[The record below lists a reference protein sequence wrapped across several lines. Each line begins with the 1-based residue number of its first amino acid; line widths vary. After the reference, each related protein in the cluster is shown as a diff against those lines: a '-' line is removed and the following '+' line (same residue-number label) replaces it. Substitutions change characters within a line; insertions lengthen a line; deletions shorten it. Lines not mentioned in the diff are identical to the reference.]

1 MKVFV
6 TAPAKINLALRVGAP
21 RPDGFHPLDTV
32 FTALDLVDDVVATSA
47 DGLSMSIEGRGADLP
62 VDDSNL
68 VMKAARALQAR
79 VGKPQ
84 LGAHIHVVKR
94 IPVAGGMAGGSA
106 DCAGALVAL
115 NELWQLG
122 LSDEDLLD
130 VGAELGSDV
139 PFALF
144 GGVAHGT
151 GRGEKLTAVPANGQQ
166 SWIVLVNSEG
176 LSTPAVFRRFDELV
190 DAGEP
195 ASTEDL
201 RVAVA
206 TGDNRRIAELMT
218 NDLQPVATAMR
229 PDLAALFADLSNR
242 RDIAKVMLSG
252 SGPSVVLLVDDDRAA
267 AIASEIAQAYPQLE
281 VVRAKGPARG
291 AQLVQVTDVE
301 VAQEPNTE
309 VVE

>member
-32 FTALDLVDDVVATSA
+32 FIALDLVDDVMATSA
-47 DGLSMSIEGRGADLP
+47 DGLTMSIEGRGADLP
-62 VDDSNL
+62 IDESNL
-68 VMKAARALQAR
+68 VIKAARALQTR
-79 VGKPQ
+79 VGKPE

-122 LSDEDLLD
+122 LSFDELLEL
-130 VGAELGSDV
+130 GAELGSDV

-151 GRGEKLTAVPANGQQ
+151 GRGEKLSAVPAKGQL
-166 SWIVLVNSEG
+166 SWIVLVNPEG

-190 DAGEP
+190 DGGEP
-195 ASTEDL
+195 ASTAEL
-201 RVAVA
+201 REALA
-206 TGDNRRIAELMT
+206 SGDIDRIAQLMV
-218 NDLQPVATAMR
+218 NDLQPVAADMR
-229 PDLAALFADLSNR
+229 PDLATLFAELGARGDV
-242 RDIAKVMLSG
+242 AKAMLSG
-252 SGPSVVLLVDDDRAA
+252 SGPSIVMLVDDERAA
-267 AIASEIAQAYPQLE
+267 GIASELAQIYPQLE
-281 VVRAKGPARG
+281 VVHAKGPAAG
-291 AQLVQVTDVE
+291 AQVTHVE
-301 VAQEPNTE
+301 AGA
-309 VVE
+309 

>member
-32 FTALDLVDDVVATSA
+32 FIALDLVDDVMATSA
-47 DGLSMSIEGRGADLP
+47 DGLTMSIEGRGADLP
-62 VDDSNL
+62 IDESNL
-68 VMKAARALQAR
+68 VIKAARALQTR
-79 VGKPQ
+79 VGKPE

-122 LSDEDLLD
+122 LSFDELLEI
-130 VGAELGSDV
+130 GAELGSDV

-151 GRGEKLTAVPANGQQ
+151 GRGEKLSAVPAKGQL
-166 SWIVLVNSEG
+166 SWIVLVNPEG

-190 DAGEP
+190 DGGEP
-195 ASTEDL
+195 ASTAEL
-201 RVAVA
+201 REALA
-206 TGDNRRIAELMT
+206 SGDIDRIAQLMV
-218 NDLQPVATAMR
+218 NDLQPVAADMR
-229 PDLAALFADLSNR
+229 PDLATLFAELGARSDV
-242 RDIAKVMLSG
+242 AKVMLSG
-252 SGPSVVLLVDDDRAA
+252 SGPSIVMLVDDERAA
-267 AIASEIAQAYPQLE
+267 GIASELAQIYPQLE
-281 VVRAKGPARG
+281 VVHAKGPAAG
-291 AQLVQVTDVE
+291 AQVTHVE
-301 VAQEPNTE
+301 AGA
-309 VVE
+309 